1 MTRADPVCRHCDP
14 YPPLCTN
21 FTLSQEQYTNITNGT
36 QGLSD
41 LLQEVNHFSGY
52 TSDYVYLMVIIS
64 IRIVNSSV
72 WFNSYV
78 ITQLQ
83 MNIKYQKYNFPQ
95 YESFSHKTVQ
105 RLSMSL
111 GQKVIIYCS
120 LPAHVYK
127 QLYTEG
133 QVPHPIN
140 DSSVIL
146 QYLRQKCTLISPTLP
161 VSRLHH

>member
-1 MTRADPVCRHCDP
+1 MK
-14 YPPLCTN
+14 
-21 FTLSQEQYTNITNGT
+21 
-36 QGLSD
+36 
-41 LLQEVNHFSGY
+41 
-52 TSDYVYLMVIIS
+52 
-64 IRIVNSSV
+64 
-72 WFNSYV
+72 
-78 ITQLQ
+78 
-83 MNIKYQKYNFPQ
+83 IKYQKYNFPQ